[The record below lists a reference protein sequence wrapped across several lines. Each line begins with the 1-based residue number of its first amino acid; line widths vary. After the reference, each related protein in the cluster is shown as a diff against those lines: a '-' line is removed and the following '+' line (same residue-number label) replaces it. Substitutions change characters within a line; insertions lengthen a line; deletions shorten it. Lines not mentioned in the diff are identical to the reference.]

1 MNRQTLVDA
10 TIDAQ
15 GNVVL
20 GESGHQIVYDTN
32 GNRLSDT
39 HAGNRLVS
47 STSGNTPLFY
57 WQTGGDNGGGYMLSA
72 AGVPMQDGDPVYGYA
87 AVNVESQLRNP
98 GSFLH
103 WVQQMI
109 VARKQHP
116 VFGTG
121 SYEVLDVAN
130 PAVLAFLRR

>member
-57 WQTGGDNGGGYMLSA
+57 WHTGGDNGGGYMLSA

-87 AVNVESQLRNP
+87 NDGHHHQPDLEHRM
-98 GSFLH
+98 GSHLLKPIRARPVSSSAFGRTYFL
-103 WVQQMI
+103 I
-109 VARKQHP
+109 
-116 VFGTG
+116 T
-121 SYEVLDVAN
+121 
-130 PAVLAFLRR
+130 